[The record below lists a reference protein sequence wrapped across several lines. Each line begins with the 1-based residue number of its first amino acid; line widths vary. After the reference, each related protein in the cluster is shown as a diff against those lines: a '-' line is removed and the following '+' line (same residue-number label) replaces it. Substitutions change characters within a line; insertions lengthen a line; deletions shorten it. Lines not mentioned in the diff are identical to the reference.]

1 MRVAVT
7 NVFQGQVDS
16 LAVIDG
22 VWLMDYENVL
32 EIETDDKF
40 DKLEVV
46 TIGTD
51 SLVMENTNAITLT
64 RDKTIS
70 IAQGMSFKVAD
81 DSALRYYPFATLTV
95 EGDGV
100 TPPDDDEDVE
110 TPVDGNETPVDGN
123 ETPVDETPVDNET
136 PVDGNET
143 PAEPSPGFEVIFAVA
158 GLLAVAYLV
167 RRN

>member
-32 EIETDDKF
+32 EIETEDKF
-40 DKLEVV
+40 DKLEVS
-46 TIGTD
+46 TIGSD
-51 SLVMENTNAITLT
+51 YLLLRNPNSITLT
-64 RDKTIS
+64 ADKTIS
-70 IAQGMSFKVAD
+70 IAQGMRFKVAAN
-81 DSALRYYPFATLTV
+81 STALRYYPFATLTI
-95 EGDGV
+95 EGNGV
-100 TPPDDDEDVE
+100 TQPD
-110 TPVDGNETPVDGN
+110 PVDTTPGNETPVDTTPGN
-123 ETPVDETPVDNET
+123 ETPVDTTPGNET
-136 PVDGNET
+136 PVDTT
-143 PAEPSPGFEVIFAVA
+143 PVDEEESPGFEAIFAIA